1 MSFMRRLFGQPEVR
15 LEAGQPAPPPTP
27 ASDDPNAAE
36 TATVRRIVERLEAL
50 PPDQARLIACASYV
64 VTRAA
69 NADMDITDQETQY
82 LEQALRDSMGLDE
95 AQAVLVVE
103 MAKLQTRAVGGTEDF
118 LVTREFRSIATPE
131 QCRRVLRAC
140 FTVAAIDGSI
150 TALESATVDEI
161 ASELG
166 IESEELAAMR
176 GEFTDQFAA
185 VQAARRAGGTVE
197 GASPG

>member
-1 MSFMRRLFGQPEVR
+1 MSYIRRLFGQPEVR
-15 LEAGQPAPPPTP
+15 LEPGQPAPPPAP
-27 ASDDPNAAE
+27 ANADVAGE

-50 PPDQARLIACASYV
+50 PPDQARMIACAAYV

-69 NADMDITDQETQY
+69 NADLDISTDETRF
-82 LEQALRDSMGLDE
+82 LEEALQHNMGLDE

-103 MAKLQTRAVGGTEDF
+103 MAKMQTRAVGGTEDF
-118 LVTREFRSIATPE
+118 LVTREFRSMATPE

-140 FTVAAIDGSI
+140 FTVASVDGSI
-150 TALESATVDEI
+150 SALESATVNEI
-161 ASELG
+161 ANELG

-185 VQAARRAGGTVE
+185 IQAARRVTGGDAT
-197 GASPG
+197 A